1 MSHKEITIFLVE
13 DDDADAEKVQRA
25 FAEAHIGNR
34 LIRARDELQARD
46 LMRTQLNEE
55 PAGAHVLL
63 VDPKVTGDWPSFDQ
77 RLHTD
82 EILQRA
88 LVFVLT
94 DSTCGEAL
102 PPNINVAGYIARDDA
117 GHGFLASMLSIG
129 TYVRLVE
136 APRGQMLH

>member
-1 MSHKEITIFLVE
+1 MSHKEITVFLVE
-13 DDDADAEKVQRA
+13 DDDADAKRVEHA

-46 LMRTQLNEE
+46 MMRTRLNEE

-63 VDPKVTGDWPSFDQ
+63 VDPKVTGDCPSFDR

-94 DSTCGEAL
+94 DSRGDEAL
-102 PPNINVAGYIARDDA
+102 PPNINVAGYIAKEDA
-117 GHGFLASMLSIG
+117 GHGFLASMHSIG

-136 APRGQMLH
+136 APAGQMLH